1 MRPLIEFDGSVNA
14 HGGPGAV
21 GLSLRG
27 DARSAARGSST
38 TATAAAPTAT
48 DSAKFELLFSGVTQ
62 IAPAVPPILHAV
74 RVVELGADAAAAPPL
89 SQTGVHGSQVFRIE
103 AREGEYLIHARAVQL
118 HAAASAAFY
127 AVLPPAQVGLFT
139 RWGWSLLLSLLRV
152 RPLMRLISRRRA

>member
-38 TATAAAPTAT
+38 TATAATTAA

-62 IAPAVPPILHAV
+62 VAPAVPPMLHAV
-74 RVVELGADAAAAPPL
+74 RVIELGADTAAAPPL
-89 SQTGVHGSQVFRIE
+89 SQTGVRGSQVFRIE

-118 HAAASAAFY
+118 HAAASAAFF
-127 AVLPPAQVGLFT
+127 AVLPPTHVGLFT

-152 RPLMRLISRRRA
+152 RPLVRLISRRRA

>member
-1 MRPLIEFDGSVNA
+1 MRPLIEFDGSVHA

-27 DARSAARGSST
+27 EARTAARAFST
-38 TATAAAPTAT
+38 PAAAAAPTAAH
-48 DSAKFELLFSGVTQ
+48 SAKFELLFSGVTQ
-62 IAPAVPPILHAV
+62 IAPAVPPMLHAV
-74 RVVELGADAAAAPPL
+74 RVVELDADAAAAPPL

-118 HAAASAAFY
+118 HAAASAAFF
-127 AVLPPAQVGLFT
+127 AVLPPTHVGLFT

-152 RPLMRLISRRRA
+152 RPLVRLISRRRA